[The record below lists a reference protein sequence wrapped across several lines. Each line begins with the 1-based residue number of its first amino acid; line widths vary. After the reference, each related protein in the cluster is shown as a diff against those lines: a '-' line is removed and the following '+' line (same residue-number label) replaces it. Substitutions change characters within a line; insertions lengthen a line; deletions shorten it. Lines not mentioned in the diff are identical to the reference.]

1 MTQVT
6 RFNHF
11 NVSVSDMDASI
22 HFYSEVLG
30 LSLRGRGTVSYPH
43 LDKIIGLDNTEI
55 EWAELDIP
63 GGGLIELFRYIAP
76 QGVVVDPSVNN
87 SGTTHFALEVRDIN
101 QLHQDLVRAGV
112 PVASPGPVEIPF
124 GDWAGWRCLYAKD
137 PDGITIELGQ
147 PPDGAGA
154 RATESHQ

>member
-22 HFYSEVLG
+22 RFYSEVLG
-30 LSLRGRGTVSYPH
+30 LSLRGRGTVKYPH
-43 LDKIIGLDNTEI
+43 LDEIIGLHHTEI
-55 EWAELDIP
+55 EWAELEIP

-76 QGVVVDPSVNN
+76 HGVAVDPSVNN
-87 SGTTHFALEVRDIN
+87 SGTTHFALEVRDIA
-101 QLHQDLVRAGV
+101 QIHLDLVRAGV
-112 PVASPGPVEIPF
+112 PVASSGPVEIPF

-137 PDGITIELGQ
+137 PDGITIELCQ
-147 PPDGAGA
+147 PPDEYDVRTKG
-154 RATESHQ
+154 THQ